1 MSSLPPLDVSG
12 EIRPRFPALARFPSF
27 CFADNAGGSQIL
39 DSSLKDITDYLVE
52 SNVQLGGGYS
62 FSKQAAANVEA
73 AKRATAV
80 LTNVEGGIDQVV
92 FGSSTTQLISNLAHA
107 CGVKGKSDGAI
118 FELCDEIIVTGADHE
133 GKQVRS

>member
-1 MSSLPPLDVSG
+1 MSSLPPLDVAG
-12 EIRPRFPALARFPSF
+12 EIRPHFPALTKFPSF

-39 DSSLKDITDYLVE
+39 DSSLKDITNYLVD

-62 FSKQAAANVEA
+62 FSQKAAGDVEA

-80 LTNVEGGIDQVV
+80 LTNVEGGVDQVV

-118 FELCDEIIVTGADHE
+118 FELSDEIIVTGADHE
-133 GKQVRS
+133 GE